1 MDEYTLNYVRQC
13 LDAYSEDIRLV
24 DDEDEN
30 TCIKETEQLREDFI
44 FCMST
49 LTKLNP
55 ELFQLN
61 FPDYLSDEE
70 AKALKDRLR
79 RNAGHKYSIPFLPI
93 ACKLTDVVNQETI
106 ETPVFVPWQDENNG
120 FQNFVINY
128 SSEMK
133 ADAQSFVNNLVMNML
148 LGLPA
153 KSVNLNIFDFNMTG
167 MTDLFTVNLDPMLY
181 HDEIVLNDETASRRL
196 KSLLEHMTSV
206 MKKYGN
212 LAAFNN
218 RNKEVAMPYEIVI
231 LNCYPYNYDNYMPQL
246 LPLFENGAK
255 CGIYFI
261 VLNNTDYSL
270 RDKEERSLLDIENY
284 QEIDAELSDDDDD
297 DFEKLIEYTPFSGSA
312 LLSKVCFDYL
322 REECEKVPKREIL
335 KQDFNAVANAAY
347 EPVLSEISVI
357 IGMDLEKK
365 EEVTVRFN
373 SGDYIHAFILG
384 QSGSG
389 KSVLLN
395 NIITSAINKYSPE
408 DLMLYLM
415 DFKGVEFN
423 RYRGV
428 KHTKAVL
435 VDNSDPQMT
444 LEILRELKEENR
456 KRVKLWQLEGVNNID
471 GYNRKHP
478 DDRLPQVLFVA
489 DECQVMFSK
498 PDGRASSYEI
508 QREIAAI
515 LNIIATQG
523 RSQGIH
529 MLLAT
534 QTLDETDIS
543 GQILKNLTECFLLM
557 CAPSDSNLL
566 VPDSGDLTARQPT
579 GECCYYHKKEL
590 MAHVQTFYAKDEEL
604 ETAIEA
610 SQKKAEKNAS
620 NGGAYFRGSAMFELD
635 EAEQERIRPVIAD
648 CPTAAIGH
656 NIGLRG
662 DLTLVKLQRDFSENI
677 LFFGVNKEEQTVG
690 VTLNALL
697 SLILSYQQM
706 GEICDFKVIDC
717 TNKKDSRYRRLLES
731 MQSDGL
737 CQIVERSESGAL
749 LQRIVDN
756 LCSQSAMPTVIA
768 IIGSERFAEM
778 KRKSPL
784 PSFSGSPAS
793 SADDDDIIGFDMGAM
808 DAVFDDSSNDM
819 DVSKIKT
826 YPDALKF
833 ILDEGPMQGVHV
845 LLQVD
850 KPENILFEGE
860 YCTEATDKFHHKVI
874 LKSENKYIA
883 PLRFSTDIDV
893 EALGEDEE
901 RLRAYYYPENG
912 EPQLFTPYLMP
923 KL

>member
-1 MDEYTLNYVRQC
+1 MEEYTINYIREC
-13 LDAYSEDIRLV
+13 LDAYTEDIRLV
-24 DDEDEN
+24 DDEDESV
-30 TCIKETEQLREDFI
+30 CIDKTNQLRDDFI
-44 FCMST
+44 FCMHT
-49 LTKLNP
+49 LTELNP

-61 FPDYLSDEE
+61 FPDYLSDDE

-79 RNAGHKYSIPFLPI
+79 RNAGHNYSIRFLPI
-93 ACKLTDVVNQETI
+93 ACKLTDTINEELI
-106 ETPVFVPWQDENNG
+106 ETPMFVPWQDENNV

-128 SSEMK
+128 TSDEK
-133 ADAQSFVNNLVMNML
+133 ADAQSIVNNIVMNML

-181 HDEIVLNDETASRRL
+181 HDEIVLNDETASHRL
-196 KSLLEHMTSV
+196 KALLEHMTSV

-212 LAAFNN
+212 LVAYNN
-218 RNKEVAMPYEIVI
+218 RNKEIAMPYEIVI

-246 LPLFENGAK
+246 LPLFENGSK

-270 RDKEERSLLDIENY
+270 RDQEERSLLDIENY
-284 QEIDAELSDDDDD
+284 QEIDAELHDDADDE
-297 DFEKLIEYTPFSGSA
+297 FEKLIQYTPFSESP

-322 REECEKVPKREIL
+322 REECEKVPKRAIL

-423 RYRGV
+423 RYKGV

-456 KRVKLWQLEGVNNID
+456 KRVKLWQVEGVNNID

-508 QREIAAI
+508 QREIAGI

-557 CAPSDSNLL
+557 CAPSDSNML
-566 VPDSGDLTARQPT
+566 VPDSGDLTAKQPT

-610 SQKKAEKNAS
+610 SQKKAENNAS

-635 EAEQERIRPVIAD
+635 DEEQKRIQPVIGD

-656 NIGLRG
+656 NIGLKG
-662 DLTLVKLQRDFSENI
+662 DLTLIKLQKDFSENI

-690 VTLNALL
+690 VTINALM
-697 SLILSYQQM
+697 SLMLSYQQM
-706 GEICDFKVIDC
+706 GEYCEFKVIDC
-717 TNKKDSRYRRLLES
+717 LNNRESRYRNVLES

-749 LQRIVDN
+749 LQRVVND
-756 LCSQSAMPTVIA
+756 LCSQCAMSTVIA
-768 IIGSERFAEM
+768 VIGSERFAEM

-784 PSFSGSPAS
+784 QS
-793 SADDDDIIGFDMGAM
+793 SSISSVTVDADDDVIGFDMGAM
-808 DAVFDDSSNDM
+808 DALYDDSSNNLDS
-819 DVSKIKT
+819 SKIKT
-826 YPDALKF
+826 FPEALKF

-860 YCTEATDKFHHKVI
+860 YCMEATEKFHHKVI
-874 LKSENKYIA
+874 LKSENKVIA

-893 EALGEDEE
+893 ESLGEDEE

-923 KL
+923 KK